1 MNVKET
7 IRLMESE
14 PAGKLL
20 GALYGKEAVEE
31 QVKRYQ
37 ELLAG
42 FEKTFGEYKDVKLFS
57 SPGRTEISGNHTDH
71 NHGKVLAGSINLDCV
86 GVAAKNNSSQVRI
99 VSETYNQDFTI
110 DLNQLEP
117 SPKLAGTVDLVKGL
131 LKGFE
136 ESGYTVGGFN
146 AYITSNVISAAGVS
160 SSASFEMLL

>member
-14 PAGKLL
+14 QAGKLL
-20 GALYGKEAVEE
+20 GALYGEQAVGE

-37 ELLAG
+37 DLLAG
-42 FEKTFGEYKDVKLFS
+42 FEKTFGEHKDVLLFS

-131 LKGFE
+131 LRGFE
-136 ESGYTVGGFN
+136 
-146 AYITSNVISAAGVS
+146 
-160 SSASFEMLL
+160 